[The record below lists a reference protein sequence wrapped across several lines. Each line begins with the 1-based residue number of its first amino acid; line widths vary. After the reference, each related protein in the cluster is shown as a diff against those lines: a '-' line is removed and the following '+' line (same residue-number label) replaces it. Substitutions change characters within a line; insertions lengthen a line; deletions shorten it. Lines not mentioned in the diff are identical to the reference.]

1 MWSSRTDTH
10 TQSFLSTGTY
20 FNGETSSG
28 PAYSVTAKATREASV
43 QILPI
48 LKKLPL
54 PRSAT
59 VAGCIFNL
67 LATIMGA
74 GLLVLPYAMAGCG
87 VWIGFLSFT
96 LIMILSTISYVNLS
110 KAIKLCGNDCD
121 FMKLAK
127 YSLPG
132 WLYQIVDF
140 CVFINGFGCAAGYL
154 MVMSTF
160 MPEVIKSFSP
170 NVDEWLCNRQLW
182 CAAFAILAFP
192 LLLLKNLDS
201 LKFTSFLVV
210 IFVLYSVGTMIY
222 YSMYPPNWEY
232 KPEVQIG
239 LPGDTVQ
246 FMKVFAIIV
255 NAFACSQNV
264 PRIVNTLVNPTQ
276 KRLNFVIL
284 ASTTICLVMYIGAG
298 YIGYS
303 TFGDRV
309 EPNILTN
316 YPSGLL
322 LINIARLSITLSL
335 AGSYP
340 VQLHPARNS
349 LSIIM
354 AGVPAENLRPHWYF
368 LLTTVIWGGTLATA
382 MITDNLGTI
391 STFIGAL
398 AAVPLTFIYPNLF
411 WVQVNRKL
419 FPEQSV
425 SYAWLISIL
434 GVIFIPI
441 SILTE
446 VWKLYAGDE

>member
-1 MWSSRTDTH
+1 MWSAKKDTL
-10 TQSFLSTGTY
+10 TTSFLSTGTD
-20 FNGETSSG
+20 FDGKASSG
-28 PAYSVTAKATREASV
+28 PANSVIGKAFPEGSV
-43 QILPI
+43 QILF
-48 LKKLPL
+48 LKLTT
-54 PRSAT
+54 RSAT
-59 VAGCIFNL
+59 VTGCIFNM
-67 LATIMGA
+67 LATILGA
-74 GLLVLPYAMAGCG
+74 GLLALPYAMAGCG
-87 VWIGFLSFT
+87 VWMGCLAFT
-96 LIMILSTISYVNLS
+96 VIMALSTISYVNLS
-110 KAIKLCGNDCD
+110 KAVKLYGNDGD

-127 YSLPG
+127 YSLPR

-140 CVFINGFGCAAGYL
+140 CVFINGFGCAVGYL
-154 MVMSTF
+154 IVMSTF
-160 MPEVIKSFSP
+160 MPKVIKSFSP
-170 NVDEWLCNRQLW
+170 NVGEWLFNRHLW
-182 CAAFAILAFP
+182 CAAFAVLAFP
-192 LLLLKNLDS
+192 LLLVKNLDS

-210 IFVLYSVGTMIY
+210 IFVVYSLGTMIY
-222 YSMYPPNWEY
+222 YMMYPPNWEY
-232 KPEVQIG
+232 TPVVHFGI
-239 LPGDTVQ
+239 PGDTVQ

-276 KRLNFVIL
+276 KRLNFIFL
-284 ASTTICLVMYIGAG
+284 TSTGMCLVMYIVAG

-309 EPNILTN
+309 DSNILKN

-349 LSIIM
+349 LSIILF
-354 AGVPAENLRPHWYF
+354 GVPAEKLPPHWYF
-368 LLTTVIWGGTLATA
+368 LLTTGIWGGTLGIA
-382 MITDNLGTI
+382 MITDNFGTV

-411 WVQVNRKL
+411 WVQVNRKR
-419 FPEQSV
+419 FPDQSV

-434 GVIFIPI
+434 GVIFVPT

-446 VWKLYAGDE
+446 VWKLFAGDE